1 MAAPRLLWLDYC
13 CAPQRNGL
21 FHVAQS
27 CGDAQRISGPADVL
41 PAAHAFEPNAVC
53 VEYDYPDGARLRAI
67 PLVRRAFPALP
78 VLVLTEYHSEALAV
92 WAYRHRVWDY
102 RVKPIPDEALSRV
115 LDALTSFASGRQP
128 RGWLS
133 DGLPPELIAPSGHL
147 HKPLMAAP
155 RTAPA
160 IACVSEHYG
169 EIVRLKTV
177 ARLCRLSES
186 EFPHLSSRTRH
197 VVPAISAELPDRDG
211 TRFPSRAAGM
221 HLRGRLCRR
230 LQRPFAFRADLPSF
244 RRRTTHPLQPARQPL
259 VRRRR
264 ESRQPRRNIP
274 PKRKSILTAGPGTA
288 GSSSFVTL
296 PWRKPK
302 PLAIGGRAVCA
313 SVAQTEHPPNPG
325 DGSGSTTRAG
335 GLATEFATATNTKSS
350 PLATQCPAH
359 RSRKPGRQTRGVGV
373 MSRIRPFLTWVT
385 LAVLLLAPALVNATP
400 VLSFNQVDFFQNGG
414 LVIPNSEWGEFDIA
428 YDQGSSLQWINIV
441 ANPGTPNARW
451 IVQNHPYC
459 RRA

>member
-1 MAAPRLLWLDYC
+1 
-13 CAPQRNGL
+13 
-21 FHVAQS
+21 
-27 CGDAQRISGPADVL
+27 
-41 PAAHAFEPNAVC
+41 
-53 VEYDYPDGARLRAI
+53 
-67 PLVRRAFPALP
+67 
-78 VLVLTEYHSEALAV
+78 
-92 WAYRHRVWDY
+92 
-102 RVKPIPDEALSRV
+102 
-115 LDALTSFASGRQP
+115 
-128 RGWLS
+128 
-133 DGLPPELIAPSGHL
+133 
-147 HKPLMAAP
+147 
-155 RTAPA
+155 
-160 IACVSEHYG
+160 
-169 EIVRLKTV
+169 
-177 ARLCRLSES
+177 
-186 EFPHLSSRTRH
+186 
-197 VVPAISAELPDRDG
+197 
-211 TRFPSRAAGM
+211 
-221 HLRGRLCRR
+221 
-230 LQRPFAFRADLPSF
+230 
-244 RRRTTHPLQPARQPL
+244 ARQPL

-451 IVQNHPYC
+451 IVQNHPLLPTGLTGSSQFTSASYFDLGTPRGTPVSSLDVGYAITSAPATGAPTAFDATGSFNIGSAQNIINSGVPSGDTAQGAPDNGNLNWNVPFTGLTANWHTDVPNVTQEENWC
-459 RRA
+459 GPGAATNSLHWLSDQNNLGLTQTLLQTQTELAANMMNNHDGNWDDAEAQGKEQFISDHGLPLEVHYAGGVKLPNNTPLTWDWIESEMAKGQDVEFMTNTHWVVVGDS